1 MGPRPKSR
9 SRGAPYQ
16 GTPLTRPLRT
26 NHALA
31 ATVDTQATA
40 ACLIPSVSALSRR
53 SARPRPLRQP
63 HAPRQRR
70 RGLHP
75 HPCGPKDGS
84 FHVPEGRWLRDV
96 RFKRRADRA
105 LAEYDGVV
113 EPGHDIVYEYRWQE
127 ADGAWSGWRRTPDTS
142 ELDYPNEARE
152 IQHRI
157 AAAPG

>member
-1 MGPRPKSR
+1 VSTSIQTAAFPNDLALEAEWR
-9 SRGAPYQ
+9 SK
-16 GTPLTRPLRT
+16 T
-26 NHALA
+26 HAAVEAAANEGGLA
-31 ATVDTQATA
+31 AEV
-40 ACLIPSVSALSRR
+40 
-53 SARPRPLRQP
+53 
-63 HAPRQRR
+63 
-70 RGLHP
+70 
-75 HPCGPKDGS
+75 
-84 FHVPEGRWLRDV
+84 RDLLKEV
-96 RFKRRADRA
+96 LADVQIVEDPNFKRRADRA